1 MQSESLIIWGML
13 FGAIGLGFFVYGKR
27 QKAIVP
33 LLVGIALFIVP
44 YFISNAY
51 VLVIVGALL
60 VALPYYIR
68 L

>member
-1 MQSESLIIWGML
+1 ML

-33 LLVGIALFIVP
+33 LLVGIELFIVP

>member
-1 MQSESLIIWGML
+1 ML